1 MKPTIIPIKTNYIL
15 PNSGYDT
22 LINHIIEYCE
32 NDDYIIISETPI
44 SIAEG
49 NLVDEE
55 EYTPRIM
62 AFILTELWSK
72 YLWGYIL
79 CPLLNYKERTI
90 TNLRKMPKEAR
101 NHKEFILEEYGFKY
115 ALQPTSEAGVDLSNV
130 PDNYVSLLPENPQK
144 TAQIIKEEI
153 KKQSRKNVHIIICD
167 TDATYSFY
175 KWKFTT
181 LPKSINGIKNST
193 GIFGYILGNFSK
205 KLGPTPLASTVDCN
219 IDKIIDMCN
228 LAEQCQID
236 NSTTFFET
244 VYNMKSEFNR
254 NYDDITCELLDTVT
268 HIPSVIIRFK

>member
-1 MKPTIIPIKTNYIL
+1 MKPTSIPIKTNYIL

-55 EYTPRIM
+55 KYTPRIM

-101 NHKEFILEEYGFKY
+101 NHKEFILKEYGFKY

-144 TAQIIKEEI
+144 TAHIIKEEI
-153 KKQSRKNVHIIICD
+153 RKQRER
-167 TDATYSFY
+167 
-175 KWKFTT
+175 
-181 LPKSINGIKNST
+181 L
-193 GIFGYILGNFSK
+193 
-205 KLGPTPLASTVDCN
+205 
-219 IDKIIDMCN
+219 N
-228 LAEQCQID
+228 L
-236 NSTTFFET
+236 
-244 VYNMKSEFNR
+244 
-254 NYDDITCELLDTVT
+254 
-268 HIPSVIIRFK
+268 